1 VRIGPV
7 SSVPEFDALLARLAT
22 LGYPGARLVA
32 P

>member
-7 SSVPEFDALLARLAT
+7 GGVPEFDRMVGRLSA